1 MRPHILIT
9 GASSGIG
16 ASLAAEMSKRGMA
29 VGLIARRE
37 SELKEICAQL
47 EADGGTAA
55 WATADVTDFEALQ
68 AAVNSLEDQL
78 GPTEILV
85 ANAGISGRSPTSIPE
100 MSRIQKVMDVN
111 FIGAIHASK
120 AVLPQMLERKSG
132 HLVVVSSVAGF
143 RGLPKSSAYS
153 SSKAAISTYWESMR
167 VELAPIGIAA
177 TTINPGYIKTPLTD
191 KNNHP
196 MPFIISAEK
205 AAKIMANGI
214 LARRK
219 IITFPWRMRWVMRL
233 IRFMPVWI
241 YDRLVKQTG
250 ERYR

>member
-1 MRPHILIT
+1 
-9 GASSGIG
+9 
-16 ASLAAEMSKRGMA
+16 
-29 VGLIARRE
+29 
-37 SELKEICAQL
+37 
-47 EADGGTAA
+47 
-55 WATADVTDFEALQ
+55 
-68 AAVNSLEDQL
+68 
-78 GPTEILV
+78 
-85 ANAGISGRSPTSIPE
+85 
-100 MSRIQKVMDVN
+100 MDVN